1 MAKKIDIGK
10 LDSCLIVV
18 DYNPY
23 RSDDCDIMFYK
34 DRNDA
39 KKNGGYSKEFLD
51 RNSFTIKDIIST
63 LKRDESHFATF

>member
-23 RSDDCDIMFYK
+23 HSDDCDIMFYK

-39 KKNGGYSKEFLD
+39 K
-51 RNSFTIKDIIST
+51 
-63 LKRDESHFATF
+63 

>member
-1 MAKKIDIGK
+1 MAKRNDIGK

-18 DYNPY
+18 EYNPHC
-23 RSDDCDIMFYK
+23 SDDCDIKVYK

-63 LKRDESHFATF
+63 IKKGRSHFATF

>member
-18 DYNPY
+18 DYNSY
-23 RSDDCDIMFYK
+23 RSDDCDIRFYK

-39 KKNGGYSKEFLD
+39 KKNGGYSKKFLD
-51 RNSFTIKDIIST
+51 ENSFTIKDIISN
-63 LKRDESHFATF
+63 LKKGRSHFATF

>member
-1 MAKKIDIGK
+1 MAKKNDIGK

-18 DYNPY
+18 DYNSY
-23 RSDDCDIMFYK
+23 RSDYCNIRFYK

-39 KKNGGYSKEFLD
+39 KKKGGYSKEFLD

-63 LKRDESHFATF
+63 LKEDRTYFATF

>member
-18 DYNPY
+18 DYNPHY
-23 RSDDCDIMFYK
+23 SDDCDIMFYK

-51 RNSFTIKDIIST
+51 RNSFTIKEIIST
-63 LKRDESHFATF
+63 LKKGGSYFATF

>member
-10 LDSCLIVV
+10 LDSCLIVI
-18 DYNPY
+18 DYNSY
-23 RSDDCDIMFYK
+23 RSDDCDVLIFK

-39 KKNGGYSKEFLD
+39 KKKRGYTKKFLD

-63 LKRDESHFATF
+63 LKKGRSHFATF

>member
-18 DYNPY
+18 DYNPH

-51 RNSFTIKDIIST
+51 RNSFTIKDIISR
-63 LKRDESHFATF
+63 LKKDRNYFATF

>member
-1 MAKKIDIGK
+1 MAKKNDIGK

-18 DYNPY
+18 DYNPH
-23 RSDDCDIMFYK
+23 RSDDSDIMFYK

-51 RNSFTIKDIIST
+51 RNSFTIKDIISA
-63 LKRDESHFATF
+63 LKEDINHFARL

>member
-1 MAKKIDIGK
+1 MANKIDIGK

-18 DYNPY
+18 DYNPHC
-23 RSDDCDIMFYK
+23 SDDCDIMIYK

-51 RNSFTIKDIIST
+51 RNSFTIKEIISA
-63 LKRDESHFATF
+63 LKEDINHFATF